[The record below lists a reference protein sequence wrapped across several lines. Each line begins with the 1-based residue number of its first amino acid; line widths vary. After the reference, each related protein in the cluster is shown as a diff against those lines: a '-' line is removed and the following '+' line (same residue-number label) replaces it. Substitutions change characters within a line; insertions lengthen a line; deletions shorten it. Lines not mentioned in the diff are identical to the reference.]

1 MTEIEGM
8 ASSCARGD
16 SGWMLGNT
24 SSKSG
29 QVLEWAAQEGG
40 RVTDPCSVQETFRC
54 CTEEHGLV
62 GNIGDR
68 WMDDLGGLF

>member
-1 MTEIEGM
+1 VRWGSASSPRQLAIGLEGM

-29 QVLEWAAQEGG
+29 QVLEWAAQGGG
-40 RVTDPCSVQETFRC
+40 RVTDPGVVQETFRC
-54 CTEEHGLV
+54 W
-62 GNIGDR
+62 D
-68 WMDDLGGLF
+68 MA